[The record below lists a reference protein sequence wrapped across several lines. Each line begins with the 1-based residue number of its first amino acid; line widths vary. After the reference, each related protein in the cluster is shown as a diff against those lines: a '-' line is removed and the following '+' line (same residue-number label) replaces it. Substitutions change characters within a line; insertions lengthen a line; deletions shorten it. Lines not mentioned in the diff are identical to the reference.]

1 MDGKPIV
8 WIASSRN
15 DVRRF
20 PRDARR
26 KAGLELRAMQ
36 RGQEPTDYKP
46 IPSVGPGVYE
56 IRIRAQ
62 DIYRVFYVA
71 RFEEV
76 IYVLH
81 AFQKK
86 TQKTAKYDIEI
97 GVNVIKRSSS
107 TAGRGHKARGIQL
120 THGSDN
126 VFEDVGFKA
135 EEAANL
141 KIRADLLLD
150 LRQYI
155 QTRGWTQTEA
165 ADFFGETQPRIS
177 NLLKGEIGRFSIDKL
192 IVMLARAG
200 IRVRLEIEPQAA

>member
-36 RGQEPTDYKP
+36 RGQEPTDCKP
-46 IPSVGPGVYE
+46 IPSVGLGVYE

-62 DIYRVFYVA
+62 DIYCVFYVA
-71 RFEEV
+71 KFEEV
-76 IYVLH
+76 IYILH

-97 GVNVIKRSSS
+97 GRKR
-107 TAGRGHKARGIQL
+107 
-120 THGSDN
+120 
-126 VFEDVGFKA
+126 
-135 EEAANL
+135 
-141 KIRADLLLD
+141 
-150 LRQYI
+150 
-155 QTRGWTQTEA
+155 
-165 ADFFGETQPRIS
+165 
-177 NLLKGEIGRFSIDKL
+177 
-192 IVMLARAG
+192 
-200 IRVRLEIEPQAA
+200 